1 MTSRPTSAVVVA
13 VAAVTGVVLA
23 RGAGAGANDAT
34 SSTVQGLAQAPAS
47 ASQSL
52 ASGVGSARDDIE
64 PGEPHGAGVGD
75 NPYEEPSPTHPSL
88 ARVAV
93 VLEDGMLHLPG
104 GRFTMGSASARAP
117 ANERPARSAT
127 VAPFWID
134 RTETTVGAY
143 RGCVEAGACALPAR
157 TSAACTY
164 GLGDP
169 DLPVSCVHW
178 RDADEFCRF
187 SSKRLPT
194 EREWEYAA
202 RGTYAMSFPWGGPP
216 SCSNAVTLASEQSG
230 KTCSPHA
237 LRVGTHLWGAS
248 IFGVQDMSGNVEEWT
263 ADWYTESVGPGP
275 APRAGAAHVLRGGGW
290 TSPPS
295 LSRTTSRSWGSSLE
309 AGPAVGFRCAKD

>member
-164 GLGDP
+164 GAGDP

-178 RDADEFCRF
+178 RDAEAYCRF
-187 SSKRLPT
+187 AGKRLPS

-202 RGTYAMSFPWGGPP
+202 RGTYAMTFPWGGVAA
-216 SCSNAVTLASEQSG
+216 CSTAITLTNDQS
-230 KTCSPHA
+230 
-237 LRVGTHLWGAS
+237 
-248 IFGVQDMSGNVEEWT
+248 
-263 ADWYTESVGPGP
+263 
-275 APRAGAAHVLRGGGW
+275 
-290 TSPPS
+290 
-295 LSRTTSRSWGSSLE
+295 
-309 AGPAVGFRCAKD
+309 